1 MTDGGYTYAEAA
13 KKLRI
18 SESSLRQKV
27 AEDLIPHR
35 RLVGG
40 RTVRFTDEDLAAVF
54 LPVQPPP
61 PAPLRR
67 RRAGRRPSSDTT

>member
-18 SESSLRQKV
+18 SVSSLRQKV
-27 AEDLIPHR
+27 ADGLIPHR

-40 RTVRFTDEDLAAVF
+40 RTVRFTDEDLAAAF
-54 LPVQPPP
+54 LPVQQPPP
-61 PAPLRR
+61 VPRR
-67 RRAGRRPSSDTT
+67 RRRTSLRSTKDAN